1 MGLSAP
7 AASVISAGIGLL
19 GSLFGGS
26 KAPKT
31 PDPSPEAWGMKDED
45 AMFFLDL
52 LRKAQAGDATA
63 TQQLQ
68 QQLTRYYGSAEQA
81 TAAINAAYQNPMEA
95 YTPAEEAT
103 MKGASESDLLRQF
116 QASGN
121 NTNDPNNSYA
131 SGDRLQGALK
141 TLQGTGD
148 IQRDFINQDKARE
161 DQLRAER
168 IGALSSEVGLNN
180 DPAQL
185 ASQQGVIQS
194 TDVAALAS
202 ALAQSNAAKAYPKG
216 TDAYFRPNETG
227 LISGGG
233 PAGPGSTVGGGV
245 PSAVPPVTPPAG
257 GVTPPVN
264 GTGTGV
270 WGNGG
275 SGGPHIV
282 PVQPISKGIG
292 PRGEQ
297 PVIPTAAPVGAA
309 GLAAGGPLAVPASQP
324 ATPAPNPTINA
335 ATQASAV
342 LSKPPAAQQ
351 TIQPVDQTKQ
361 PMNAVQSAS
370 AWRTMT
376 SKKKKSPF
384 AATTNPTAGSAY

>member
-95 YTPAEEAT
+95 YSPAEEAT

-116 QASGN
+116 EASGN

-148 IQRDFINQDKARE
+148 IQREFINQDKARQ

-168 IGALSSEVGLNN
+168 IGALSSEVGLNA
-180 DPAQL
+180 DPSQL
-185 ASQQGVIQS
+185 AAQQSVTNS

-202 ALAQSNAAKAYPKG
+202 GIAQSNAAKAYPAG
-216 TDAYFRPNETG
+216 TNAYYRPNQTG

-245 PSAVPPVTPPAG
+245 PSAVPPVTPPAA
-257 GVTPPVN
+257 TPPPAG

-270 WGNGG
+270 WGNG
-275 SGGPHIV
+275 SPGGPTIM
-282 PVQPISKGIG
+282 PISKGIG

-297 PVIPTAAPVGAA
+297 PAPVAPVGAA

-342 LSKPPAAQQ
+342 LNKPPVAQSA
-351 TIQPVDQTKQ
+351 TTAPVDQTKQ

-370 AWRTMT
+370 AWRDMQK
-376 SKKKKSPF
+376 KKKKSPF
-384 AATTNPTAGSAY
+384 AATTNPTVGSAY